1 MLCAFSASRISVS
14 SSTSF
19 DGFGGAASSFFCSR
33 VIARMTRNSTQ
44 AMIRKLMTMV
54 RKLPYASTAPCFF
67 ASTSESA
74 VTFDDS
80 FTK

>member
-1 MLCAFSASRISVS
+1 
-14 SSTSF
+14 
-19 DGFGGAASSFFCSR
+19 
-33 VIARMTRNSTQ
+33 
-44 AMIRKLMTMV
+44 MV